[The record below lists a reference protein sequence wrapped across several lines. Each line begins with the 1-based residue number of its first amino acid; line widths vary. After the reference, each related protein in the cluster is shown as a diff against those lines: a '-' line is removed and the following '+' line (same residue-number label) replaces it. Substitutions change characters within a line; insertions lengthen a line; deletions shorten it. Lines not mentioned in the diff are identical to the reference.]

1 MFKRLGHLKR
11 HLRPSATPLTL
22 NSSIRLQ
29 PTSRRSDS
37 ILTARAINTNI
48 NSMAQVSPFT
58 RDLVASMRHLYPESL
73 ADKSFDNTGLL
84 LEAPVPAH
92 LPRKSNSVL
101 LTIDLTS
108 AVADEAIEENH
119 SAVVAYHP
127 IIFRGLKSITLDDP
141 QQQSLLRLASHGVS
155 VYSPHTAVDIVPGGM
170 ADWLCDIVT
179 GKLNP
184 EPESRTFTSEQEK
197 KELAKRRPDHAQ
209 PSAQHS
215 EPASETDV
223 TTSEDDE
230 PRTPSDSHSNANGS
244 ADPFTADP
252 TTPQARPKRPAAVH
266 RTYSKPSY
274 PSHIRAR
281 DKKRDPS
288 PQPTPSPIQ
297 STPNTTFR
305 PDVIP
310 HTRSVITASPSS
322 AINAANTT
330 AQSET
335 YTSENTGAGR
345 LITFSSPQPL
355 SALITRIAHATGTPK
370 GFPVAIPQ
378 TRSLE
383 SLRIRTVGICPGS
396 GGSVIRGCTE
406 SPDLVFTGE
415 VSHHEALAV
424 IERGGCVVTLFH
436 SNSERGYLDGV
447 MRERLEDELS
457 RRWEGTRKEQKA
469 AGEEGMLKDILDDDT
484 VSVVVSRRDRDPY
497 GIVVLQESGVRGE
510 DVG

>member
-1 MFKRLGHLKR
+1 MLKRSGHLKR
-11 HLRPSATPLTL
+11 SIRLSATPL
-22 NSSIRLQ
+22 NSSIQLR
-29 PTSRRSDS
+29 PTPS
-37 ILTARAINTNI
+37 IASTIPKARAIHTKT
-48 NSMAQVSPFT
+48 MAQVSPFT
-58 RDLVASMRHLYPESL
+58 RNMVASMRHLYPESL

-84 LEAPVPAH
+84 LEAPIPSH

-108 AVADEAIEENH
+108 AVVDEAIEENH

-170 ADWLCDIVT
+170 ADWLCDIVS
-179 GKLNP
+179 GKVDP

-197 KELAKRRPDHAQ
+197 ERQAERQ
-209 PSAQHS
+209 PS

-230 PRTPSDSHSNANGS
+230 PRTPSDSQSNAHGS
-244 ADPFTADP
+244 ADPFMNDP
-252 TTPQARPKRPAAVH
+252 KTPQAKPKRPSAVQ

-274 PSHIRAR
+274 PSHIRGR
-281 DKKRDPS
+281 NQKRDPS
-288 PQPTPSPIQ
+288 PQRTPSPIQ
-297 STPNTTFR
+297 STPNTTFS

-310 HTRSVITASPSS
+310 HTRSVITPSPRS
-322 AINAANTT
+322 AIEAANTAT
-330 AQSET
+330 QMGT
-335 YTSENTGAGR
+335 YTNENTGAGR

-378 TRSLE
+378 SRSLE
-383 SLRIRTVGICPGS
+383 SIRIRTVGICPGS
-396 GGSVIRGCTE
+396 GGSVIRGCKE

-415 VSHHEALAV
+415 MSHHEALAI

-447 MRERLEDELS
+447 MRERLEEELS
-457 RRWEGTRKEQKA
+457 RRWDGARSEQKA
-469 AGEEGMLKDILDDDT
+469 DEEGGMRKEILEDDT

-510 DVG
+510 NVG

>member
-1 MFKRLGHLKR
+1 
-11 HLRPSATPLTL
+11 
-22 NSSIRLQ
+22 
-29 PTSRRSDS
+29 
-37 ILTARAINTNI
+37 
-48 NSMAQVSPFT
+48 MAQVSPFT
-58 RDLVASMRHLYPESL
+58 RNMVASMRHLYPESL

-84 LEAPVPAH
+84 LEAPIPSH

-170 ADWLCDIVT
+170 ADWLCDIVS
-179 GKLNP
+179 GKVDP

-197 KELAKRRPDHAQ
+197 ERQAERQ
-209 PSAQHS
+209 PS

-223 TTSEDDE
+223 TTSEDEE
-230 PRTPSDSHSNANGS
+230 PRTPSDSQSNAHGS
-244 ADPFTADP
+244 ADPFMNDP
-252 TTPQARPKRPAAVH
+252 KTPQAKPKRPSAVQ

-274 PSHIRAR
+274 PSHIRGR
-281 DKKRDPS
+281 NQKRDPS
-288 PQPTPSPIQ
+288 PQRTPSPIQ
-297 STPNTTFR
+297 STPNTTFS

-310 HTRSVITASPSS
+310 HTRSVITPSPSS
-322 AINAANTT
+322 AIEAANTAT
-330 AQSET
+330 QMGT
-335 YTSENTGAGR
+335 YTNENTGAGR

-355 SALITRIAHATGTPK
+355 SALITRIAHATG
-370 GFPVAIPQ
+370 
-378 TRSLE
+378 
-383 SLRIRTVGICPGS
+383 ICPGS
-396 GGSVIRGCTE
+396 GGSVIRGCKE

-415 VSHHEALAV
+415 MSHHEALAI

-447 MRERLEDELS
+447 MRERLEEELS
-457 RRWEGTRKEQKA
+457 RRWDGARSEQKA
-469 AGEEGMLKDILDDDT
+469 DEEGRMGKEILEDDT
-484 VSVVVSRRDRDPY
+484 VSVVVSRWDRDPY

-510 DVG
+510 NVG